1 MRFSSNKTSSST
13 AAFARPLTISVPL
26 QHSSSAEQAYDQ
38 TWRDKE
44 IAKAAYNLS
53 SGTSLA
59 LSSSQSPPT
68 SPTLSN
74 YSTYSSFHP
83 TSNSNFS
90 NSLKS
95 PLPRTD
101 SSSRRMTSLSISQPK
116 LVAGSSFG
124 FSPDSFESNESFS
137 PTSPATPA
145 TTQSPKLYHHG
156 HESSPETVKALRSD
170 SPPRVG
176 SYKSYQAQRK
186 SYGASFDDLDHR
198 SAAGVASKG
207 SIRLSRPVA
216 NVQRQSSMAS
226 PIELRRGNTTA
237 TATAT
242 PTESK
247 RSSRFP
253 WKRSSMSGP
262 SGGSSDSNHTSSSK
276 PLRSRNSVISISAP
290 VLEYSTSELVSDSR
304 LTMIINSSSQNHHP
318 APSRPPTDPST
329 PEMSFPSPNIGSSAN
344 ENFDSSIAPAVH
356 TSFKTSPR
364 VPAAV
369 NVTPHASVREQ
380 SSIFQNHEHNSELK
394 QKLQESEQRRHNL
407 LVEYQQKLD
416 HERKRSMALQK
427 QLEEF
432 STQKENA
439 FDQQA
444 KIRQLQSQ
452 RDVLRKA
459 LVNLRETKDMEIKG
473 YRDKLGKDV
482 FGNAHNPSQETARRL
497 EARQQRPSANSS
509 ISTIRQT
516 PSLSVTSSVSSYSLS
531 SDTATNTRHF
541 HAANAA
547 DFFTSFKVGISPLL
561 PIASPVDLTPKKLRQ
576 SAEIIESPD
585 FPTDIDPPPIMHTN
599 ERGPGLS
606 NVF

>member
-1 MRFSSNKTSSST
+1 M
-13 AAFARPLTISVPL
+13 
-26 QHSSSAEQAYDQ
+26 
-38 TWRDKE
+38 
-44 IAKAAYNLS
+44 
-53 SGTSLA
+53 SL
-59 LSSSQSPPT
+59 
-68 SPTLSN
+68 N
-74 YSTYSSFHP
+74 
-83 TSNSNFS
+83 
-90 NSLKS
+90 S
-95 PLPRTD
+95 PLPAATD
-101 SSSRRMTSLSISQPK
+101 SSSRKMASLSISQPK

-124 FSPDSFESNESFS
+124 FSPDSFEPNESFS

-145 TTQSPKLYHHG
+145 TTQSPNLYHHQ
-156 HESSPETVKALRSD
+156 HESSPETVKALRST

-176 SYKSYQAQRK
+176 SYKSYQAQRR
-186 SYGASFDDLDHR
+186 SY
-198 SAAGVASKG
+198 SAALDDYDHSNGGAGGGGGAGAIPSKG

-226 PIELRRGNTTA
+226 PVELRRGNTTA
-237 TATAT
+237 TSTANPT

-262 SGGSSDSNHTSSSK
+262 SGGSSDNNHTSSSK

-304 LTMIINSSSQNHHP
+304 LTMIINSSAQNHHP
-318 APSRPPTDPST
+318 APLRPSNNPST
-329 PEMSFPSPNIGSSAN
+329 PVMNSPSPNIGSSSN
-344 ENFDSSIAPAVH
+344 EQFDSSIAPAVH
-356 TSFKTSPR
+356 TSFKSSPQA
-364 VPAAV
+364 PAAV
-369 NVTPHASVREQ
+369 NVTPHASVRE
-380 SSIFQNHEHNSELK
+380 SSPMLQNHEHFSELK
-394 QKLQESEQRRHNL
+394 QKLQESEERRRNM

-432 STQKENA
+432 STQKDSA

-473 YRDKLGKDV
+473 YKDKLGKNV
-482 FGNAHNPSQETARRL
+482 VGNAHNPSQETARRL
-497 EARQQRPSANSS
+497 EARNLRPSANSS
-509 ISTIRQT
+509 ISTVRQT
-516 PSLSVTSSVSSYSLS
+516 PSLSVTSSLSSYSLS
-531 SDTATNTRHF
+531 SDTVINTRHL
-541 HAANAA
+541 HAAHAA

-561 PIASPVDLTPKKLRQ
+561 PIASPVDLTPRKLRQ
-576 SAEIIESPD
+576 SAEIVESSD
-585 FPTDIDPPPIMHTN
+585 FPAGFVHPPIMHPN
-599 ERGPGLS
+599 ERGPGLP